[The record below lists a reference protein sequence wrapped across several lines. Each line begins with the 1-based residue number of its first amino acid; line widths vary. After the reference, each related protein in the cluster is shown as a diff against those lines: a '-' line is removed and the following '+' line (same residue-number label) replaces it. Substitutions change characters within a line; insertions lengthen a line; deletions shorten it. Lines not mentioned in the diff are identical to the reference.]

1 MLQGLKNLK
10 GKKAYTIVK
19 TLFLTLLFLTLS
31 SLITSI
37 IPIDINNLSSLGKNI
52 YLIVDNLIF
61 LLILYISY
69 KDKIINDFKNYYN
82 NNFLNNFEVSFKY
95 WFIGIVIMVISN
107 LLILFF
113 TDAGLSNNEVTVR
126 QLVSKYPA
134 YIFSV
139 CIYAPLSEE
148 LIFRHSFKEV
158 FKKKYVYILA
168 SGFIFGALHVISS
181 INTWQDW
188 LHLIPYCSLGI
199 AFSSLYY
206 KTDNIFSTI
215 TMHALHNTM
224 TLLLVFIG
232 SGI

>member
-1 MLQGLKNLK
+1 
-10 GKKAYTIVK
+10 
-19 TLFLTLLFLTLS
+19 
-31 SLITSI
+31 
-37 IPIDINNLSSLGKNI
+37 
-52 YLIVDNLIF
+52 
-61 LLILYISY
+61 
-69 KDKIINDFKNYYN
+69 
-82 NNFLNNFEVSFKY
+82 
-95 WFIGIVIMVISN
+95 MVISN
-107 LLILFF
+107 LLILMF
-113 TDAGLSNNEVTVR
+113 TDAGLANNEVTVR